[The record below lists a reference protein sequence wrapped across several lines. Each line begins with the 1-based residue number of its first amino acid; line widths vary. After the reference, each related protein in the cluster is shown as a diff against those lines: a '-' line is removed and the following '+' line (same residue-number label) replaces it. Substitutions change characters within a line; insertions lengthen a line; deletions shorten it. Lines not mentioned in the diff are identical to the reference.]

1 MTFFKRIN
9 TITKPFIKNS
19 VFRYSHH
26 RYPEPYYLS
35 QGERNIR
42 QQKIII
48 NLLGDFE
55 YVDTASWEIY
65 TFAQEKHLPS
75 ANIVYH
81 DKMLKDLLFNNYS
94 QFIVNRCYNMSCN
107 NLLRLNQSI
116 INLLRLNQSIIS
128 SGTNFKLYNLYV
140 IPNATNRF
148 TTNNFIKNC
157 DESKIIIYPLE
168 SSVENKRRDINILID
183 N

>member
-81 DKMLKDLLFNNYS
+81 DKMLKDLLFNNYLFKKPS
-94 QFIVNRCYNMSCN
+94 YKPHFFNSGLLDYLTRNIFYGVQVNFSTLFQMDVY
-107 NLLRLNQSI
+107 
-116 INLLRLNQSIIS
+116 
-128 SGTNFKLYNLYV
+128 
-140 IPNATNRF
+140 
-148 TTNNFIKNC
+148 
-157 DESKIIIYPLE
+157 
-168 SSVENKRRDINILID
+168 
-183 N
+183 

>member
-1 MTFFKRIN
+1 MAFFKRIN
-9 TITKPFIKNS
+9 TITNPFIKNS
-19 VFRYSHH
+19 VSRYSHH

-35 QGERNIR
+35 QVKKDISPK
-42 QQKIII
+42 KIII

-65 TFAQEKHLPS
+65 TFSQDNQLPS

-81 DKMLKDLLFNNYS
+81 DKMIKDVVYNNYL
-94 QFIVNRCYNMSCN
+94 QFIVNRCYTMSCN

-116 INLLRLNQSIIS
+116 IYSD
-128 SGTNFKLYNLYV
+128 TNWKQYNLYV

-148 TTNNFIKNC
+148 ITCNFIKNC
-157 DESKIIIYPLE
+157 DKAKIIIYPLA
-168 SSVENKRRDINILID
+168 SSEENKRRDINILIKD
-183 N
+183 IEK

>member
-1 MTFFKRIN
+1 MTFFKKIN

-35 QGERNIR
+35 QGERDIR
-42 QQKIII
+42 PKKILI

-65 TFAQEKHLPS
+65 TFSQDNSLPS

-81 DKMLKDLLFNNYS
+81 DKMLNDVLYNNYL
-94 QFIVNRCYNMSCN
+94 QFIVNRCYTMSCV
-107 NLLRLNQSI
+107 NLLRLNKSI
-116 INLLRLNQSIIS
+116 MY
-128 SGTNFKLYNLYV
+128 SGTNLKQYNLYV
-140 IPNATNRF
+140 IPDATNRF
-148 TTNNFIKNC
+148 TTNNFIQKC
-157 DESKIIIYPLE
+157 DKSKIIIYPL
-168 SSVENKRRDINILID
+168 SAPVENKRRDINILID
-183 N
+183 

>member
-9 TITKPFIKNS
+9 IKIIPFIKNNI
-19 VFRYSHH
+19 VRYSHH
-26 RYPEPYYLS
+26 YQDRYRESFYLP
-35 QGERNIR
+35 
-42 QQKIII
+42 QQIII
-48 NLLGDFE
+48 NLLGE
-55 YVDTASWEIY
+55 EKSVDSASWEIY